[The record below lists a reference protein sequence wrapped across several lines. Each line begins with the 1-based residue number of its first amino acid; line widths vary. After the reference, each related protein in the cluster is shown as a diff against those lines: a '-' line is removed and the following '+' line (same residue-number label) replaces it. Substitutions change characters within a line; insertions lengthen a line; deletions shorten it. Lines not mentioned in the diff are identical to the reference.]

1 MQRIEEEENGT
12 EREKITKLEQYQT
25 DFVCTYQL
33 IADPDESE
41 ILYQTQFLQAFNLDK
56 FEDDTIIGIT
66 EELYKNF
73 QNNEHILKLMSYYDS
88 FQEKEIQ
95 FRLCFSYG
103 SFHVMH
109 RILCALITKK
119 ELTKE
124 IADNLLNKLS
134 IE

>member
-25 DFVCTYQL
+25 DFVCTYHL
-33 IADPDESE
+33 IKDLDESE

-109 RILCALITKK
+109 RILSALITKK